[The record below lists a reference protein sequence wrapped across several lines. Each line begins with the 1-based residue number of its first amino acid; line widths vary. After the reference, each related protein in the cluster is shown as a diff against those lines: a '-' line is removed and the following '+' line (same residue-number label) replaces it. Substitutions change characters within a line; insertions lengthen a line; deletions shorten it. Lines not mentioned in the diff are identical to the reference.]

1 MTILPAFTKEFTAF
15 VARNLKE
22 NPSSLRLKH
31 HGKAENFDVEF
42 AITQIECRQ
51 KTKRKLKSFIANEN
65 FIFPTQLAA
74 EQASHEAVARY
85 HASLV
90 GEEASA
96 AGLGSSLTEE
106 GVSLLD
112 LTAGLGI
119 DVMSMASHC
128 SHVTACELDEIK
140 AEALIYNRDVLG
152 LKNIS
157 VVTGDSTEWL
167 SKNDQHFDLIFIDP
181 ARRGED
187 NARTYNFH
195 DCQPDIL
202 KLQEI
207 LPSKTSRLLI
217 KASPLLDITQTVKD
231 IHNIRS
237 IRAICVNG
245 ECKEVLIEATYPST
259 YLKSTPITESDTIRK
274 TDNIIERDPT
284 KAAEVIPESDAVK
297 ESKIIKEAIDL
308 NDDGTIISKFTY
320 SELLNGQRQDGVTC
334 AQDGLASAK
343 DGVTYAV
350 EADITPGSYLYE
362 PNAAVMKF
370 APWSE
375 LCQQFD
381 GLKKIAPSS
390 HLFVSKKHH
399 PHFPGRIL
407 KIEKKIEKK
416 DRKTLKNLPVNVAV
430 RNYPLS
436 AVELRKQLKVKEGS
450 DLFIYGTRLSTPLL
464 ILARKILEKK
474 EI

>member
-1 MTILPAFTKEFTAF
+1 MNTLPTLTKEFTTF
-15 VARNLKE
+15 VKRNLKE

-31 HGKAENFDVEF
+31 HGKAENFDVDF

-51 KTKRKLKSFIANEN
+51 KTKKKLKSFIANDG

-85 HASLV
+85 HASLIGKDDSLACV
-90 GEEASA
+90 G
-96 AGLGSSLTEE
+96 LSSPFEGTSPTEK

-112 LTAGLGI
+112 MTAGLGI
-119 DVMSMASHC
+119 DVMSMSRCCDHT
-128 SHVTACELDEIK
+128 TACELDEIK
-140 AEALIYNRDVLG
+140 AEALIHNCEVLG
-152 LKNIS
+152 LKNVEII
-157 VVTGDSTEWL
+157 TGDSSEWVEK
-167 SKNDQHFDLIFIDP
+167 SEKYFDLIFIDP
-181 ARRGED
+181 ARRNED

-217 KASPLLDITQTVKD
+217 KASPLLDISQTIKD
-231 IHNIRS
+231 IHGVKS

-245 ECKEVLIEATYPST
+245 ECKEVLVEAIYSQKKQNWSANEEKNTD
-259 YLKSTPITESDTIRK
+259 SDLQAGPLANENKVRGHY
-274 TDNIIERDPT
+274 
-284 KAAEVIPESDAVK
+284 
-297 ESKIIKEAIDL
+297 IIKEAIDL
-308 NDDGTIISKFTY
+308 DDEGNLISFFKY
-320 SELLNGQRQDGVTC
+320 STPYQIEQVQQQSEKNTESENRDENAIRHLSAGVI
-334 AQDGLASAK
+334 
-343 DGVTYAV
+343 YAE
-350 EADITPGSYLYE
+350 EADIKPGSYLYE

-370 APWSE
+370 ASWSE
-375 LCQQFD
+375 LCQRFD
-381 GLKKIAPSS
+381 GLKKLAPSS
-390 HLFVSKKHH
+390 HLFVSEKHYAV
-399 PHFPGRIL
+399 FPGRIL
-407 KIEKKIEKK
+407 KIERKIEKK

-450 DLFIYGTRLSTPLL
+450 DSFIYGTRLSTPLL
-464 ILARKILEKK
+464 ILAKR